1 MLMMGSRWPGLLL
14 ALMTLLTTHTILAQ
28 EEDIINST
36 TSECEEVLVPMCRG
50 LVDYNFTRLPNRF
63 NHTTQNQV
71 FVFFFF
77 FFHAVSYFF
86 LSIFLTFF
94 QGSEAVS
101 A

>member
-1 MLMMGSRWPGLLL
+1 MLMMGSCWPGLLL

-63 NHTTQNQV
+63 NHTTQTQ
-71 FVFFFF
+71 VFFFF
-77 FFHAVSYFF
+77 FFFYAVSQFF
-86 LSIFLTFF
+86 YNFFFYIIFSPRL
-94 QGSEAVS
+94 
-101 A
+101 